1 MSCPEAVT
9 VIPKLVDGTL
19 DTSATRA
26 LWAHLIECR
35 GCMRLYE
42 KEKAIHVQHPSGQS
56 GLPLEPAMHAAR
68 WATGRGARKDAS
80 FTLTV
85 IAQVH

>member
-1 MSCPEAVT
+1 MSCREAVT

-19 DTSATRA
+19 DANATRA

-42 KEKAIHVQHPSGQS
+42 KEKAIHAQHPSGQS
-56 GLPLEPAMHAAR
+56 GLPLEPAIHVAQ
-68 WATGRGARKDAS
+68 WETGRGARKVS
-80 FTLTV
+80 FFSPTV
-85 IAQVH
+85 IARAQ